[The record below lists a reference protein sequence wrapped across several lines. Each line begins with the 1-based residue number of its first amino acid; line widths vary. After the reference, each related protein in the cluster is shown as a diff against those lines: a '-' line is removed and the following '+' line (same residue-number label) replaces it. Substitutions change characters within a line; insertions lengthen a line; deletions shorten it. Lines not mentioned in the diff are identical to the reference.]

1 MKERREGLRDMQ
13 AWRGLDT
20 PTSDKWVEED
30 HGSWKGLDP
39 QITAGQLW
47 KIITKLQVPRS
58 SLPKF
63 RGSQ

>member
-1 MKERREGLRDMQ
+1 MKEGRERLRVNQ
-13 AWRGLDT
+13 AWRGLDSA
-20 PTSDKWVEED
+20 PEKWVEED

-47 KIITKLQVPRS
+47 KILIKPQAPRS

-63 RGSQ
+63 